1 MRRGEIGKFGWFA
14 GLWALLVAAEISSP
28 RLFGDAKTPHVV
40 ARVPVYAVA
49 GRFGGWPAN
58 HGIWAWGDEIVV
70 GSSAGYYKD
79 LGPGIHAIDRHKPEY
94 HLLARSLDGGH
105 SWSI

>member
-1 MRRGEIGKFGWFA
+1 MW
-14 GLWALLVAAEISSP
+14 
-28 RLFGDAKTPHVV
+28 
-40 ARVPVYAVA
+40 
-49 GRFGGWPAN
+49 
-58 HGIWAWGDEIVV
+58 IWGNEIVV

-105 SWSI
+105 SWNIEDPGRKGQLIGTKGMRHGTIPPARSKRSPLIARAESIFLPPTSQ